1 MTLLSCLA
9 IGFAFAVAVALLV
22 FAGVAI
28 GWLLPRRIRF
38 RRLRNVRRPG
48 SR

>member
-1 MTLLSCLA
+1 VTALSCLA

-48 SR
+48 NR